1 MDKGNSTL
9 TDRQNGGNGSGRK
22 KAFLAGRPERADAVS
37 IYLKEIY
44 RFRLLGREEE
54 RELARRAVKGEEE
67 ARQRMIESNLRL
79 VIKIARKYAMRG
91 FNFADL
97 VQEGNLGLIR
107 AVDKFDPEKGFRF
120 STYATWWIRQ
130 SMERAIL
137 IHGRTVRIPV
147 HISERMGKVVRAER
161 TLSQKLGRKPT
172 AGEVAED
179 SGIPEKKV
187 EQVYLFCLGGGK
199 ETTFA
204 DPQGLSVLDLILDG
218 EAPLP
223 SEKVEWD
230 SAREFLLRWL
240 KKLPK
245 KEREVVCL
253 RFGLADDE
261 ERSLDFIGKKFG
273 ISRETTRHLIAST
286 LEKMR
291 EKMLR
296 VNPDAEEVL

>member
-1 MDKGNSTL
+1 MDNGNSTL
-9 TDRQNGGNGSGRK
+9 TDRQNEGNGSGRK
-22 KAFLAGRPERADAVS
+22 KAFPAGRPEGADAVS
-37 IYLKEIY
+37 IYLKEIN
-44 RFRLLGREEE
+44 RFRLLDREEE
-54 RELARRAVKGEEE
+54 RELARRAIEGEEE
-67 ARQRMIESNLRL
+67 ARRRMIESNLRL
-79 VIKIARKYAMRG
+79 VIKIARKYARRG

-97 VQEGNLGLIR
+97 IQEGNLGLIR

-130 SMERAIL
+130 SMERAVL
-137 IHGRTVRIPV
+137 NHGRIVRIPV

-161 TLSQKLGRKPT
+161 NLCQELGRKPT
-172 AGEVAED
+172 AEEVAED

-187 EQVYLFCLGGGK
+187 EQVYRFCLGGGK
-199 ETTFA
+199 ETTCA
-204 DPQGLSVLDLILDG
+204 DPQGRKVLDLIQDG
-218 EAPLP
+218 DAPLP

-230 SAREFLLRWL
+230 SARELLHRWL
-240 KKLPK
+240 KRLPE

-286 LEKMR
+286 LKKMR
-291 EKMLR
+291 GKMLG